1 MTNPHEMGFAQEI
14 ADRVIFMDEGRVLE
28 EAAPAQL
35 FARPTHPRLQKFL
48 RAVLQ
53 RMPLELS

>member
-1 MTNPHEMGFAQEI
+1 MTNPHEMGFAREI
-14 ADRVIFMDEGRVLE
+14 ADRVIFMDEGRVLA